1 MEKKSFSENLK
12 LVLRMKKVVQ
22 GSSGYLVDYKN
33 LKNNIKVATSY

>member
-22 GSSGYLVDYKN
+22 GSLGYFMDYKN
-33 LKNNIKVATSY
+33 LKNNMKVATSY